1 MQPQY
6 KKLTDLLQLIPP
18 EKQPIAKKLIT
29 ELNFMSS
36 TLAKLRKDINANG
49 AVEEFKNGKQE
60 MLRESPAFK
69 SYTTMTQRYST
80 LFKQLTDLLPK
91 DEPGK
96 QRQGGGGDIYDF
108 IRGE

>member
-1 MQPQY
+1 MQTQY
-6 KKLTDLLQLIPP
+6 KKLTDLLQLITP

-36 TLAKLRKDINANG
+36 TLSKLRKEINANG

-69 SYTTMTQRYST
+69 SYTTMAQRYST

-91 DEPGK
+91 EDAK
-96 QRQGGGGDIYDF
+96 QPKEGDGGIYDF
-108 IRGE
+108 IREE

>member
-1 MQPQY
+1 MQPTY

-18 EKQPIAKKLIT
+18 EKQPIAKKLII

-36 TLAKLRKDINANG
+36 TLSKLRKEINANG

-91 DEPGK
+91 EDTK
-96 QRQGGGGDIYDF
+96 QLKEGGGGIYEF